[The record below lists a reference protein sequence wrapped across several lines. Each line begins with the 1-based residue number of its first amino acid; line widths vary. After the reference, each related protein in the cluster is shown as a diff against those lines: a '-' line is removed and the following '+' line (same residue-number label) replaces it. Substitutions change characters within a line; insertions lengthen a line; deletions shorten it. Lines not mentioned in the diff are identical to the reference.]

1 VSGQRLAPSER
12 LRHRH
17 EFERVFQ
24 HGKKQV
30 SAAFV
35 WYMLP
40 TSNAGSR
47 LGMAVSKRVG
57 GAVVRNRVKRYTRE
71 FFRQY
76 KDQFDPP
83 CDVVVV
89 ARHKAADMR
98 YAESVQE
105 FLSLLRRYRRAQ
117 PRQSDRSRRRDNT
130 PGTEDISHATEHP

>member
-1 VSGQRLAPSER
+1 VGDQRLPPSER

-24 HGKKQV
+24 HGVKQV

-35 WYMLP
+35 LYVLP
-40 TSNAGSR
+40 TSHRCSR

-71 FFRQY
+71 FFRQH

-89 ARHKAADMR
+89 ARHRAADMG

-105 FLSLLRRYRRAQ
+105 FLSLLRRYRRVQ
-117 PRQSDRSRRRDNT
+117 SRQRDKM
-130 PGTEDISHATEHP
+130 PDTEDISHATEHP

>member
-1 VSGQRLAPSER
+1 MGNQRLASSER
-12 LRHRH
+12 LRHRR

-24 HGKKQV
+24 HGEKQV

-35 WYMLP
+35 LYMLP
-40 TSNAGSR
+40 TSHVCSR

-57 GAVVRNRVKRYTRE
+57 GAVMRNRIKRYTRE
-71 FFRQY
+71 FFRQH

-89 ARHKAADMR
+89 ARHKAADLG

-105 FLSLLRRYRRAQ
+105 FLSLLHRYRRV
-117 PRQSDRSRRRDNT
+117 QSRLREKQRGRAPDAENL
-130 PGTEDISHATEHP
+130 SHATEHP

>member
-1 VSGQRLAPSER
+1 MRDQRLAPCER
-12 LRHRH
+12 LRCRR

-24 HGKKQV
+24 HGEKQV

-40 TSNAGSR
+40 TSNVGSR

-71 FFRQY
+71 FFRQH

-89 ARHKAADMR
+89 ARHKAADMD
-98 YAESVQE
+98 YAESVRD
-105 FLSLLRRYRRAQ
+105 FLSLLRRYRRTQ
-117 PRQSDRSRRRDNT
+117 PRQQGRAPDA
-130 PGTEDISHATEHP
+130 EDLSHATEHP

>member
-1 VSGQRLAPSER
+1 MGDQRLAPSER
-12 LRHRH
+12 LRHRRD
-17 EFERVFQ
+17 FERVFQ

-35 WYMLP
+35 LYMLP
-40 TSNAGSR
+40 TSNVGSR

-57 GAVVRNRVKRYTRE
+57 AAVVRNRVKRYTRE
-71 FFRQY
+71 FFRRH

-89 ARHKAADMR
+89 ARHKAADIR

-105 FLSLLRRYRRAQ
+105 FLVLLRRYRRTQ
-117 PRQSDRSRRRDNT
+117 LRQRDKSRQRGRMSD
-130 PGTEDISHATEHP
+130 TEDVSHATEHP

>member
-1 VSGQRLAPSER
+1 VGDQRLAPCER
-12 LRHRH
+12 LRHRR

-24 HGKKQV
+24 HGEKQV

-47 LGMAVSKRVG
+47 LGMAVSKRIG
-57 GAVVRNRVKRYTRE
+57 GAVVRNRIKRYTRE
-71 FFRQY
+71 FFRQH

-89 ARHKAADMR
+89 ARHKAADMG
-98 YAESVQE
+98 YAESVRD
-105 FLSLLRRYRRAQ
+105 FLSLLRRYRRTQ
-117 PRQSDRSRRRDNT
+117 PHQRGKAPDA
-130 PGTEDISHATEHP
+130 EDLSHATEHP